1 MEYTGL
7 CVFGFLISLLM
18 IVRAISHHQTGNIN
32 HNRCLWLGH
41 EPMARALCLAIF
53 WWYKIVYISYGMC
66 ALFWRHIRG
75 MATHQNNLLDSRF
88 VTKKAPLICC
98 SFVKGNPTGASNVQ
112 SVSISWSHHGRRNW
126 PTDSSTQTFQLMP
139 YFLKL
144 GIIWQISFQGMLRI
158 AMEKCNRD

>member
-7 CVFGFLISLLM
+7 CVFGFSISLLM

-53 WWYKIVYISYGMC
+53 WWHKIVYISYGMC
-66 ALFWRHIRG
+66 ALLWRHIRG
-75 MATHQNNLLDSRF
+75 MATHQDNLLNSRF

-98 SFVKGNPTGASNVQ
+98 SFVKGTPPVPVMWKAFPYHEVIMVGA
-112 SVSISWSHHGRRNW
+112 I
-126 PTDSSTQTFQLMP
+126 TSTQVMVYHWWIPCETLVHT
-139 YFLKL
+139 
-144 GIIWQISFQGMLRI
+144 GSR
-158 AMEKCNRD
+158 